1 MTAMLRLR
9 RNCAAMKMRPSSP
22 GIANVATAASP
33 AFFICR
39 WRTRAC
45 GGLSPRRTA
54 GGAVTFR
61 TPITYKSLRTS
72 FARAPLWLRSS
83 GKERRFVMEN
93 RTTVL
98 YVDDNPKSSRLLT
111 SVLEECGF
119 RVITK
124 NDPVEA
130 LALCKRTYFDLALL
144 DYEMPLMSGSQ
155 LAREIKFLVPD
166 VPVVLISGRAALPA
180 TELTF
185 VDAHFGFGSALDD
198 LLWTMRILVRPKV
211 AVADHHHHAD
221 PREVTQWADST

>member
-1 MTAMLRLR
+1 MQKIFLSSSNACTPGPNTRATELVWQSARRSLSAMAGRSGSRRGPAMVPSMALFSSSRCPAMVRLR
-9 RNCAAMKMRPSSP
+9 KNCAEMKIRTSSPCRNCEPKSS
-22 GIANVATAASP
+22 
-33 AFFICR
+33 R
-39 WRTRAC
+39 
-45 GGLSPRRTA
+45 GGCPY
-54 GGAVTFR
+54 VR
-61 TPITYKSLRTS
+61 TPITYKSLLTS
-72 FARAPLWLRSS
+72 FARALLGMRSS

-98 YVDDNPKSSRLLT
+98 YVDDNPKSSRLLN

-130 LALCKRTYFDLALL
+130 LALCTRTYFDLALL

-185 VDAHFGFGSALDD
+185 VDAHFGFGTA
-198 LLWTMRILVRPKV
+198 
-211 AVADHHHHAD
+211 
-221 PREVTQWADST
+221 